1 MAAWPVAAKA
11 PEDMGPNASASIGI
25 SVSVAKRYGV
35 SARGFA
41 FEPGLNRPLRRQY
54 CLVSNAGEMHL
65 PVMLVW
71 VPLGRE
77 IETARPA
84 AEQVVQIVP
93 CEGADRPGADVA
105 FAVDGP
111 AAMKQVL
118 VTPE

>member
-1 MAAWPVAAKA
+1 
-11 PEDMGPNASASIGI
+11 MGPTAAASIGI

-35 SARGFA
+35 SARGLA
-41 FEPGLNRPLRRQY
+41 FEPGLNHSLRRQY
-54 CLVSNAGEMHL
+54 CLVSNAGEVHL
-65 PVMLVW
+65 PVMLIW
-71 VPLGRE
+71 VPYGRV

-93 CEGADRPGADVA
+93 CEGTDRPGADVT
-105 FAVDGP
+105 FAVDGS